1 MLIKRLGAVIVAVA
15 LVAGAFLVRN
25 ALDDDE
31 PTVESGPGP
40 GTTPGAATGGTI
52 VCSTEL
58 GPVCGSIDAALPEW
72 EVRVEPALAT
82 LDALADAGAE
92 GRVWVTMAPFPGM
105 VDTQRA
111 AAGTELL
118 GLESTPVGV
127 SPLAVAAPND
137 GRLEALA
144 ADCAGAPLWRCIGD
158 AAGSMW
164 SDLGHE
170 ADGTVRPS
178 VGDVERSGL
187 ALVAL
192 GGAVAGYFG
201 DPAFTSAMWDV
212 DPSFLPWL
220 RKLATTVPAD
230 RLSGGTPLATMAS
243 RPSALDV
250 AAHTDAERA
259 QLSADPER
267 FEVQYPEP
275 AMYVE
280 AVAAAPAG
288 SPIDA

>member
-1 MLIKRLGAVIVAVA
+1 MVDAQR
-15 LVAGAFLVRN
+15 
-25 ALDDDE
+25 
-31 PTVESGPGP
+31 
-40 GTTPGAATGGTI
+40 AATGTD
-52 VCSTEL
+52 
-58 GPVCGSIDAALPEW
+58 P
-72 EVRVEPALAT
+72 
-82 LDALADAGAE
+82 
-92 GRVWVTMAPFPGM
+92 
-105 VDTQRA
+105 
-111 AAGTELL
+111 L
-118 GLESTPVGV
+118 GLESTAVGV

-137 GRLEALA
+137 GRLQALA

-164 SDLGHE
+164 SDLGSE

-192 GGAVAGYFG
+192 VGAVAGYFG
-201 DPAFTSAMWDV
+201 EPAFTSAMWEADL
-212 DPSFLPWL
+212 SNFQPWL
-220 RKLATTVPAD
+220 GKLATTVPAD

-259 QLSADPER
+259 QLSAEPER

-275 AMYVE
+275 PMYVE

-288 SPIDA
+288 SPIDADAFEAVRAALTDNGWDAPGPTSPAGPSASTTLALHQLWTEAT